1 MGLETAAIAAIGSAA
16 VKAVGAG
23 MSFKQASDQ
32 KRLMREAEAAAAKAI
47 AQARGELST
56 NYMAGLSIAMEP
68 YDLEREAMIQSA
80 AQAIEAA
87 RESDRGI
94 GSIPLIQRQAQEAQ
108 RRTRA
113 DMAAEMQRLNEV
125 AATEES
131 RLAAARSRIDQIE
144 AMGAQEAAAYR
155 ENASNV
161 YRNQMLQ
168 QLGGAA
174 QDMLGLIPMKY
185 DLPEQSNLSD
195 QSNLS
200 TGSGVNRP
208 KLGGSPIYGETSV
221 NRWGF
226 EIPDYLMP
234 QNPKPKLPPVIDFN
248 FNLPEDYL

>member
-16 VKAVGAG
+16 VKAIGAG
-23 MSFKQASDQ
+23 MSFKQASEQ
-32 KRLMREAEAAAAKAI
+32 QRLMREAQASAAKAI

-113 DMAAEMQRLNEV
+113 DMAAEMQRLNQV

-131 RLAAARSRIDQIE
+131 RLAAARSRINQIE

-155 ENASNV
+155 ENAYNV
-161 YRNQMLQ
+161 YMNQMLKQ
-168 QLGGAA
+168 MGGAA
-174 QDMLGLIPMKY
+174 QDMLGLIPTNY
-185 DLPEQSNLSD
+185 
-195 QSNLS
+195 
-200 TGSGVNRP
+200 
-208 KLGGSPIYGETSV
+208 
-221 NRWGF
+221 
-226 EIPDYLMP
+226 
-234 QNPKPKLPPVIDFN
+234 
-248 FNLPEDYL
+248 NLPEEDSSSKTNTINEQHNNG